1 MPELKD
7 NSKLKLYKEEIVPTQ
22 QIDNFLDKSIVNE
35 VLNVYDEIENYLS
48 ELVGKRTRLFEMD
61 FVPDFPPSY
70 IGYLTKEEDD
80 KGWDS
85 HDLEP
90 GDTIYNVLCEK
101 MKDKFEPLITTP
113 DIIMENLKKLGHNN
127 LRYRQMSLHNLDSFL
142 PTHCD
147 GNNIKNRNKG
157 RPIPTNPE
165 DWLEDK
171 HSRNPNDHF
180 CCFQGMI
187 TLKTDNDYGT
197 AVFDQWFPWSV
208 YYMPNHTEETLKQA
222 LKSKKSRITFFKDED
237 INRFNEHIRNYTG
250 KNFSQ
255 EDFEKLKSE
264 LISNT
269 TLDIEAF
276 FGLSLEKVAKFGEPG
291 RLNLWDNK
299 KFHMTMPWNVQFQTT
314 RKMIQFETQ
323 YK

>member
-1 MPELKD
+1 
-7 NSKLKLYKEEIVPTQ
+7 
-22 QIDNFLDKSIVNE
+22 
-35 VLNVYDEIENYLS
+35 
-48 ELVGKRTRLFEMD
+48 
-61 FVPDFPPSY
+61 
-70 IGYLTKEEDD
+70 
-80 KGWDS
+80 
-85 HDLEP
+85 
-90 GDTIYNVLCEK
+90 
-101 MKDKFEPLITTP
+101 
-113 DIIMENLKKLGHNN
+113 
-127 LRYRQMSLHNLDSFL
+127 
-142 PTHCD
+142 
-147 GNNIKNRNKG
+147 
-157 RPIPTNPE
+157 
-165 DWLEDK
+165 
-171 HSRNPNDHF
+171 
-180 CCFQGMI
+180 
-187 TLKTDNDYGT
+187 
-197 AVFDQWFPWSV
+197 
-208 YYMPNHTEETLKQA
+208 MPNHTEETLKQA
-222 LKSKKSRITFFKDED
+222 LKSKKARITFFKDED